1 MFKHD
6 SNFLSKLIL
15 LHLCIHEQNKGL
27 LERRNKY
34 IAEKEKAKTSTE
46 TSNAIEDGN
55 NTTETVLEDANI
67 FETKSEINVENE
79 NLPQTNDNI
88 AVKEKEDDCEL
99 IEVKINNLSSINS
112 NEYESIFSNK
122 IDKNDTQTDKLLS
135 SKLIIN
141 DGKYIFIIFIVLIRT
156 YDVFNF

>member
-1 MFKHD
+1 M
-6 SNFLSKLIL
+6 
-15 LHLCIHEQNKGL
+15 
-27 LERRNKY
+27 ERRNKY

-99 IEVKINNLSSINS
+99 IEVKINNLSSTNS

-141 DGKYIFIIFIVLIRT
+141 DGKYIFVIFIVLIRT
-156 YDVFNF
+156 SDVFNY

>member
-1 MFKHD
+1 M
-6 SNFLSKLIL
+6 
-15 LHLCIHEQNKGL
+15 
-27 LERRNKY
+27 ERRNKY

-99 IEVKINNLSSINS
+99 IEVKINNLSSTNS

-122 IDKNDTQTDKLLS
+122 IDKDDTQTDKLLS

-141 DGKYIFIIFIVLIRT
+141 DGKYIFIIFIVFIRT
-156 YDVFNF
+156 FLLFYEKYFKLN

>member
-1 MFKHD
+1 M
-6 SNFLSKLIL
+6 
-15 LHLCIHEQNKGL
+15 
-27 LERRNKY
+27 ERRNKY

-99 IEVKINNLSSINS
+99 IEVKINNLSSTNS

>member
-1 MFKHD
+1 M
-6 SNFLSKLIL
+6 
-15 LHLCIHEQNKGL
+15 
-27 LERRNKY
+27 ERRNKY
-34 IAEKEKAKTSTE
+34 IAEKEKAKISTE

-99 IEVKINNLSSINS
+99 IEVKINNLSSSNS

-122 IDKNDTQTDKLLS
+122 IDKDDTQTDKLLS

-141 DGKYIFIIFIVLIRT
+141 DGKYIFIIFIVFIRT
-156 YDVFNF
+156 FLLFYEKYFKLN